1 MLLARARKE
10 VDSVRVWLKSVQF
23 ERVNGSLSDGLAL
36 VQEALGR
43 FPKAD
48 KLHMV
53 HGQLHEQLAEAAG
66 IARTLGALID
76 GVYLRAAL
84 SDDIDAHAAETLI
97 LDYLGK
103 VLP

>member
-1 MLLARARKE
+1 M
-10 VDSVRVWLKSVQF
+10 V
-23 ERVNGSLSDGLAL
+23 AL
-36 VQEALGR
+36 RPLVG
-43 FPKAD
+43 
-48 KLHMV
+48 
-53 HGQLHEQLAEAAG
+53 AEAAG